1 MFERYGYD
9 WDVIFKDYLDTS
21 KMERVTQIWDR
32 KTGKELDI
40 DEDTK
45 AELIRDLVGSASA
58 TTEKEVDK
66 MLGEFKGLKKK
77 Q

>member
-9 WDVIFKDYLDTS
+9 WSVIFKDYLDTS
-21 KMERVTQIWDR
+21 KMERITQIWDR
-32 KTGKELDI
+32 KTGKELDM
-40 DEDTK
+40 DDDTK
-45 AELIRDLVGSASA
+45 TELVRDLVGSASA